1 MKTPEFSKIIAHRG
15 NLTDLPENVVGSIKK
30 VLKFTP
36 EETEKAVL
44 KVHQAGINNVWV
56 QQGSQSKVAEE
67 YCSENGIDW
76 ISNECI
82 LMFAEPAGFIHRAH
96 RWVWC
101 IAGKLPK

>member
-1 MKTPEFSKIIAHRG
+1 MKTPEFPKIIAHRG

-30 VLKFTP
+30 VLKFTL

-67 YCSENGIDW
+67 
-76 ISNECI
+76 
-82 LMFAEPAGFIHRAH
+82 
-96 RWVWC
+96 
-101 IAGKLPK
+101 